1 MSAATAMSAILLY
14 NVVRERSRQMPAGGL
29 KMKNTLALVSVTAL
43 SALLIAA
50 GLSGCSSQS
59 PVSFQKQLQEQLI
72 KAKAGDVIEVP
83 EGKFQLDRTLSVTVD
98 KVTIRGKGMDKS
110 ILSFAG
116 QKEGGSGML
125 VKANDFAIEDM
136 AIEDTAGDGLT
147 IQGGNNITVRRVR
160 VEWTRGPN
168 TGNGPYAIYPTQCK
182 NVLVEDSVAKGAS
195 DSGFYVGQSE
205 MVVMRR
211 NRAEYNVDGYEI
223 ENSEHVDAYDNVAT
237 HNSGGLGVF
246 NLPSLP
252 RQGGKYVRVFHNQIY
267 DNNNPNFAA
276 KSLGTIYHL
285 PAGTGM
291 YVMAINNVEV
301 FENKIHDN
309 NTTNLYVIEYN
320 PSLGEIK
327 DARYR
332 PFTEQVYIHDNEI
345 ASGGKSPD
353 LRQDDVKALSTALGG
368 TLPDVLYDGVVDPK
382 IRAAQ
387 KGPNPAQIC
396 ISNNGSFSFLNFDG
410 GNGFKHPMKDVK
422 PYNCSLQPLEAVSI
436 PQIPAANAAP
446 HAGGQ

>member
-1 MSAATAMSAILLY
+1 MLGADAAVIAPLEVEMK
-14 NVVRERSRQMPAGGL
+14 NMPARISI
-29 KMKNTLALVSVTAL
+29 AVL
-43 SALLIAA
+43 SALLMAA
-50 GLSGCSSQS
+50 ALNGCNSQP
-59 PVSFQKQLQEQLI
+59 PVSYQKQLQEQLI

-83 EGKFQLDRTLSVTVD
+83 EGKFQLDRTLSLTTD

-125 VKANDFAIEDM
+125 VKANDFVIEDM

-168 TGNGPYAIYPTQCK
+168 TANGPYAIYPTECK

-195 DSGFYVGQSE
+195 DAGFYVGQSDQ
-205 MVVMRR
+205 VVMRR
-211 NRAEYNVDGYEI
+211 NRAEYNVDGYEV
-223 ENSEHVDAYDNVAT
+223 ENTEHADVYDNVAT
-237 HNSGGLGVF
+237 HNTGGLGVF

-252 RQGGKYVRVFHNQIY
+252 KQGGKYVRVFHNQIY

-276 KSLGTIYHL
+276 KSLGAIYHL

-301 FENKIHDN
+301 FDNKIHDN

-320 PSLGEIK
+320 AALGEVK

-332 PFTEQVYIHDNEI
+332 PFTEQVSIHDNEI
-345 ASGGKSPD
+345 ANGGKSPD
-353 LRQDDVKALSTALGG
+353 LRQDDVKALSAALGG
-368 TLPDVLYDGVVDPK
+368 PLPDVLYDGVVDPK

-387 KGPNPAQIC
+387 KGRNPAQIC
-396 ISNNGSFSFLNFDG
+396 ISNNGSASFLNFDAG
-410 GNGFKHPMKDVK
+410 GGFKHPVKDPK
-422 PYNCSLQPLEAVSI
+422 IYGCSLQPLEAVSI
-436 PQIPAANAAP
+436 PQIPAANPAP

>member
-1 MSAATAMSAILLY
+1 
-14 NVVRERSRQMPAGGL
+14 
-29 KMKNTLALVSVTAL
+29 MKHKLALGPL
-43 SALLIAA
+43 A
-50 GLSGCSSQS
+50 GLSSMVIAAALTGCEQA
-59 PVSFQKQLQEQLI
+59 PANFQKQLQEQLI

-83 EGKFQLDRTLSVTVD
+83 EGKFQFERTLSVATD
-98 KVTIRGKGMDKS
+98 KITIRGKGMDKS

-125 VKANDFAIEDM
+125 VKANDFVIEDM
-136 AIEDTAGDGLT
+136 AIEDSAGDGLT

-168 TGNGPYAIYPTQCK
+168 ASNGPYAIYPTECR

-195 DSGFYVGQSE
+195 DAGFYIGQSD

-211 NRAEYNVDGYEI
+211 NRAEYNVDGYEV
-223 ENSEHVDAYDNVAT
+223 ENSQHVDVYENIAA
-237 HNSGGLGVF
+237 HNTGGLGVF

-252 RQGGKYVRVFHNQIY
+252 KQGGKYVRVFHNQIY
-267 DNNNPNFAA
+267 ENNTANFAP
-276 KSLGTIYHL
+276 KSLGAIYHL

-301 FENKIHDN
+301 FENKLHDN
-309 NTTNLYVIEYN
+309 NTTNLYVIAYN

-327 DARYR
+327 DARYS
-332 PFTEQVYIHDNEI
+332 PFSGQVYIHNNEI
-345 ASGGKSPD
+345 SGGGKSPD
-353 LRQDDVKALSTALGG
+353 IRQDDVKALSTALGG

-382 IRAAQ
+382 ARATV
-387 KGPNPAQIC
+387 KGTNPAQIC
-396 ISNNGSFSFLNFDG
+396 ITNNGNFSFLNFDG
-410 GNGFKHPMKDVK
+410 GNGFKHPLKDVK
-422 PYNCSLQPLEAVSI
+422 IYNCSLQPLEAVNI
-436 PQIPAANAAP
+436 PQLPAAPPAL